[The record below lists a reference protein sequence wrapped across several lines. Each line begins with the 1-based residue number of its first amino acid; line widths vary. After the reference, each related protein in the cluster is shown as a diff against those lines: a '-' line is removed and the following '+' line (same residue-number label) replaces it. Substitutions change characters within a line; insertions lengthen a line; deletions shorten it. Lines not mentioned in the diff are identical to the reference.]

1 MHSAGDGSITMAF
14 PGESPSGRHSISEDA
29 VNFSAIARA
38 FFSAGSVPATLA
50 SVVELAASTV
60 EGCDYAGLFLIEGNV
75 ISTPAF
81 TDPMVVEIDDLQLQ
95 TGQGPC
101 LDAVSHRLT
110 FYSTDLAR
118 DLRWLH
124 FAPRALDL
132 GIHSIL
138 ALPLDSGSPQ
148 GCLSLSAHDPAAF
161 DVIGRAQASFLAA
174 LAGIALSV
182 ARSHR
187 NEEERVESLRAA
199 LITRETLGEAAGILM
214 ERDKIS
220 APRALQILRKAS
232 QRLNLNLGE
241 VAQNMIDTVDLPAA
255 AGGDRGTGRTGRA
268 DGFGRTGSF
277 NPGPGRHRSRAE

>member
-1 MHSAGDGSITMAF
+1 MRSVGDGSITMTF
-14 PGESPSGRHSISEDA
+14 PGESPSGRNSISEDA

-38 FFSAGSVPATLA
+38 FFSAGSVPATLS

-101 LDAVSHRLT
+101 LDAISHRLT

-124 FAPRALDL
+124 FAPRALGL

-138 ALPLDSGSPQ
+138 ALPLDSNSQLGCTRPGRLRRDRASP
-148 GCLSLSAHDPAAF
+148 SLPPR
-161 DVIGRAQASFLAA
+161 RA
-174 LAGIALSV
+174 
-182 ARSHR
+182 
-187 NEEERVESLRAA
+187 
-199 LITRETLGEAAGILM
+199 
-214 ERDKIS
+214 
-220 APRALQILRKAS
+220 
-232 QRLNLNLGE
+232 
-241 VAQNMIDTVDLPAA
+241 
-255 AGGDRGTGRTGRA
+255 
-268 DGFGRTGSF
+268 
-277 NPGPGRHRSRAE
+277 GRHRSLGCPLPPE

>member
-1 MHSAGDGSITMAF
+1 MAF
-14 PGESPSGRHSISEDA
+14 SGESRSGGRNTISEDA

-38 FFSAGSVPATLA
+38 FFSAGSVPATLS

-101 LDAVSHRLT
+101 LDAISHRLT
-110 FYSTDLAR
+110 FYSTDLAG

-124 FAPRALDL
+124 FAPRALGL

-138 ALPLDSGSPQ
+138 ALPLDSNAQLGS
-148 GCLSLSAHDPAAF
+148 LSLSARDPAAF
-161 DVIGRAQASFLAA
+161 DVIGRAQASLLAS

-182 ARSHR
+182 ARAHQD
-187 NEEERVESLRAA
+187 EEDRVESLRAA
-199 LITRETLGEAAGILM
+199 LLTRETLGEAAGILM
-214 ERDKIS
+214 ERDKVS
-220 APRALQILRKAS
+220 AARALQNLRQAS
-232 QRLNLNLGE
+232 RRLNLGLGE
-241 VAQNMIDTVDLPAA
+241 VAQNLIDTVDRP
-255 AGGDRGTGRTGRA
+255 
-268 DGFGRTGSF
+268 GSF
-277 NPGPGRHRSRAE
+277 KPGPGRHRSRTE

>member
-1 MHSAGDGSITMAF
+1 MLSVGDGSIIMALPVEF
-14 PGESPSGRHSISEDA
+14 PSGPHSLAEDA

-38 FFSAGSVPATLA
+38 FFSAGSVQATLA

-81 TDPMVVEIDDLQLQ
+81 TDPMVVEIDDLQLR

-101 LDAVSHRLT
+101 LDAISHRLT

-124 FAPRALDL
+124 FAPRALGL
-132 GIHSIL
+132 GIRSIL
-138 ALPLDSGSPQ
+138 AVPLDSNSQLGS
-148 GCLSLSAHDPAAF
+148 LSLSARDPSAF
-161 DVIGRAQASFLAA
+161 DVTGRAQASFLAA

-182 ARSHR
+182 ARSQQ
-187 NEEERVESLRAA
+187 NEEQRIESLRAA
-199 LITRETLGEAAGILM
+199 LISRETVGEAAGILM

-220 APRALQILRKAS
+220 APRALQLLRQSS
-232 QRLNLNLGE
+232 QRLHRNLGE
-241 VAQNMIDTVDLPAA
+241 VAQNLIDTVDRRAT
-255 AGGDRGTGRTGRA
+255 AGAGS
-268 DGFGRTGSF
+268 DGPGSF
-277 NPGPGRHRSRAE
+277 TPGP

>member
-1 MHSAGDGSITMAF
+1 LGLSIVLLGSMLSVGDGSITMAF
-14 PGESPSGRHSISEDA
+14 PGESPSGRNSVSEDA
-29 VNFSAIARA
+29 VNFSDIARA
-38 FFSAGSVPATLA
+38 FFSAGSVPATLS

-60 EGCDYAGLFLIEGNV
+60 EGCDFAGLFLVEGNV

-101 LDAVSHRLT
+101 LDAISHQLT

-124 FAPRALDL
+124 FAPRALGL
-132 GIHSIL
+132 GIRSIL
-138 ALPLDSGSPQ
+138 ALPLDSTSQLGS
-148 GCLSLSAHDPAAF
+148 LSLSARDPAAF
-161 DVIGRAQASFLAA
+161 DVIGRAQASLLAA

-187 NEEERVESLRAA
+187 NEEQRVESLRAA

-220 APRALQILRKAS
+220 APRAQRIMRQAS
-232 QRLNLNLGE
+232 QRLHLDLGE
-241 VAQNMIDTVDLPAA
+241 VAQNLIDTVDHPRPPTARPDTP
-255 AGGDRGTGRTGRA
+255 GG
-268 DGFGRTGSF
+268 FE
-277 NPGPGRHRSRAE
+277 PGPGRRCSRVE

>member
-1 MHSAGDGSITMAF
+1 MTF
-14 PGESPSGRHSISEDA
+14 PGESPSGRNSISEDA

-38 FFSAGSVPATLA
+38 FFSAGSVPATLS

-101 LDAVSHRLT
+101 LDAISHRLT

-124 FAPRALDL
+124 FAPRALGL

-138 ALPLDSGSPQ
+138 ALPLDSSSQLGS
-148 GCLSLSAHDPAAF
+148 LSLSARDPAAF
-161 DVIGRAQASFLAA
+161 DVIGRAQASLLAA

-199 LITRETLGEAAGILM
+199 LSARETLGEAAGILM

-220 APRALQILRKAS
+220 APRALQILRQAS
-232 QRLNLNLGE
+232 QRLNLKLGD
-241 VAQNMIDTVDLPAA
+241 VAQNLIDTVDYRPAA
-255 AGGDRGTGRTGRA
+255 ARQAGGRP
-268 DGFGRTGSF
+268 GSF
-277 NPGPGRHRSRAE
+277 KPGPGRHCSRAE

>member
-1 MHSAGDGSITMAF
+1 MAI
-14 PGESPSGRHSISEDA
+14 PGESSSDRRTSISEDA

-38 FFSAGSVPATLA
+38 FFSAGSVPATLS
-50 SVVELAASTV
+50 SVVQLAASTV

-101 LDAVSHRLT
+101 LDAISHRLT

-118 DLRWLH
+118 DLRWLP
-124 FAPRALDL
+124 FAPRALGL

-138 ALPLDSGSPQ
+138 ALPLDSSSQLGS
-148 GCLSLSAHDPAAF
+148 LSLSARDPAAF

-182 ARSHR
+182 ARSNR
-187 NEEERVESLRAA
+187 NEEQRVESLRAA
-199 LITRETLGEAAGILM
+199 LATRETLGEAAGILM
-214 ERDKIS
+214 ERDKVS
-220 APRALQILRKAS
+220 GPRAQQILRQAS
-232 QRLNLNLGE
+232 QRLHLDLGE
-241 VAQNMIDTVDLPAA
+241 VAQNLIDTVDRPEAA
-255 AGGDRGTGRTGRA
+255 RAERDRP
-268 DGFGRTGSF
+268 GSF
-277 NPGPGRHRSRAE
+277 EPGSRRHRSRAE